1 MPRFQ
6 WTRIPQA
13 CQWQMGLPP
22 CHQVPFICLK
32 CVLLPTHQGS
42 WVPGLC
48 SGSVPT
54 VTSSL
59 KNATSKTLAVL
70 VDSTSPRTLVTPTC
84 STSKGRI
91 YLVQGR
97 KITLFVPHICWR
109 LWASQN
115 TINLFYS
122 LSLKGLGWGDCHVS
136 QVLMRSAGWRN
147 DSKETSLSRV
157 SRAFLETV

>member
-1 MPRFQ
+1 MPRSQ

-13 CQWQMGLPP
+13 CQWQMGLPS
-22 CHQVPFICLK
+22 CHQVPSMCLK

-42 WVPGLC
+42 RVPGLC

-54 VTSSL
+54 VSYSF
-59 KNATSKTLAVL
+59 KKCNIKDFSGAGTLL
-70 VDSTSPRTLVTPTC
+70 TPTC

-97 KITLFVPHICWR
+97 KITVPQICSR

-115 TINLFYS
+115 TIMH
-122 LSLKGLGWGDCHVS
+122 LSLKGLGWGDCRVS